1 VNSSIR
7 VVLADDH
14 EVFVEGLRMVLAAED
29 DLEIVATAGDG
40 ASALRAAEDHRPD
53 VLVLDVHMP
62 ATDIQQVIV
71 AARQRVPGA
80 RLLALSA
87 DTRPDTLA
95 ALLHAGADG
104 FVPKDASSRQVA
116 TAIRKLVQ
124 GQEEAF
130 GGFAFP
136 PVRVQPKD
144 REIDLL
150 VNSLS
155 PREQQILALLAAGW
169 NNRRI
174 AESCYLSVNTVRTH
188 VQNVL
193 VKLGV
198 HSKLEAAAFAVR
210 HGVVQPGG
218 TTPASPAASG

>member
-1 VNSSIR
+1 VNGSIR

-29 DLEIVATAGDG
+29 DLQIVATAGDG

-62 ATDIQQVIV
+62 ATDIQQVIA
-71 AARQRVPGA
+71 AARQRVPGT

-87 DTRPDTLA
+87 DTRPDTVA

-124 GQEEAF
+124 GQEAF

-150 VNSLS
+150 VSSLS

-218 TTPASPAASG
+218 AIPARPAASR

>member
-1 VNSSIR
+1 VSGSIK

-40 ASALRAAEDHRPD
+40 TGALRAAEEHQPD

-62 ATDIQQVIV
+62 ATDIQQVIT

-87 DTRPDTLA
+87 DTRPDTVT
-95 ALLHAGADG
+95 ALLQAGADG

-116 TAIRKLVQ
+116 TAIRKLVK
-124 GQEEAF
+124 GQEEGFAA
-130 GGFAFP
+130 FAFP

-150 VNSLS
+150 VSSLS

-198 HSKLEAAAFAVR
+198 HSKLEAAACAVR
-210 HGVVQPGG
+210 HGVVPPGG
-218 TTPASPAASG
+218 TVPASRAVSG

>member
-1 VNSSIR
+1 MNQIK

-14 EVFVEGLRMVLAAED
+14 EVFVEGLCMVLAAED
-29 DLEIVATAGDG
+29 DLEIVATAVDG
-40 ASALRAAEDHRPD
+40 VSALGALDEHRPD
-53 VLVLDVHMP
+53 VLVLDGHMP
-62 ATDIQQVIV
+62 ATDIQQVIA
-71 AARQRVPGA
+71 AARQRAPRT
-80 RLLALSA
+80 RLLMLSA
-87 DTRPDTLA
+87 DTRPDKVN
-95 ALLHAGADG
+95 ALLRAGAHG
-104 FVPKDASSRQVA
+104 FVPKDASSRQLA
-116 TAIRKLVQ
+116 TAIRRLVD
-124 GQEEAF
+124 GHVDLYA
-130 GGFAFP
+130 GRAHSA
-136 PVRVQPKD
+136 VRPQPRD

-150 VNSLS
+150 VSSLS

-174 AESCYLSVNTVRTH
+174 ADSCFLSVNTVRTH

>member
-1 VNSSIR
+1 MNQIK

-14 EVFVEGLRMVLAAED
+14 EVFVEGLCMVLAAED
-29 DLEIVATAGDG
+29 DLEIVATAVDG
-40 ASALRAAEDHRPD
+40 VSALGALDEHRPD

-62 ATDIQQVIV
+62 ATDIQQVIA
-71 AARQRVPGA
+71 AARQRAPRT
-80 RLLALSA
+80 RLLMLSA
-87 DTRPDTLA
+87 DTRPDKVN
-95 ALLHAGADG
+95 ALLRAGAHG
-104 FVPKDASSRQVA
+104 FVPKDASSRQLA
-116 TAIRKLVQ
+116 TAIRRLVD
-124 GQEEAF
+124 GHVDLYA
-130 GGFAFP
+130 GRAHSA
-136 PVRVQPKD
+136 VRPQPRD

-150 VNSLS
+150 VSSLS

-174 AESCYLSVNTVRTH
+174 ADSCFLSVNTVRTH

-210 HGVVQPGG
+210 NGVVPPGG
-218 TTPASPAASG
+218 VPAAASSPV

>member
-1 VNSSIR
+1 MNGEIK

-14 EVFVEGLRMVLAAED
+14 EVFVEGLCMVLATED
-29 DLEIVATAGDG
+29 DLEIVATAMDG
-40 ASALRAAEDHRPD
+40 VTALQALDEYRPD

-62 ATDIQQVIV
+62 ATDIQQVIA
-71 AARQRVPGA
+71 AARQRAPRT
-80 RLLALSA
+80 RLLLLSA
-87 DTRPDTLA
+87 DTRPDTIT
-95 ALLHAGADG
+95 ALLRAGAHG

-124 GQEEAF
+124 GHLDPFTSYTLPTVRQE
-130 GGFAFP
+130 P
-136 PVRVQPKD
+136 RD

-150 VNSLS
+150 VSSLS

-174 AESCYLSVNTVRTH
+174 AESCFLSVNTVRTH

-210 HGVVQPGG
+210 HGVVPPGG
-218 TTPASPAASG
+218 VPAASSSL

>member
-1 VNSSIR
+1 
-7 VVLADDH
+7 
-14 EVFVEGLRMVLAAED
+14 
-29 DLEIVATAGDG
+29 
-40 ASALRAAEDHRPD
+40 
-53 VLVLDVHMP
+53 
-62 ATDIQQVIV
+62 
-71 AARQRVPGA
+71 
-80 RLLALSA
+80 
-87 DTRPDTLA
+87 
-95 ALLHAGADG
+95 
-104 FVPKDASSRQVA
+104 
-116 TAIRKLVQ
+116 
-124 GQEEAF
+124 
-130 GGFAFP
+130 
-136 PVRVQPKD
+136 
-144 REIDLL
+144 
-150 VNSLS
+150 LS

>member
-1 VNSSIR
+1 VSGSIK

-40 ASALRAAEDHRPD
+40 TGALRAAEEHQPD

-62 ATDIQQVIV
+62 ATDIQQVIT

-87 DTRPDTLA
+87 DTRPDTVT
-95 ALLHAGADG
+95 ALLQAGADG

-116 TAIRKLVQ
+116 TAIRKLVK
-124 GQEEAF
+124 GQEEGFAA
-130 GGFAFP
+130 FAFP

-150 VNSLS
+150 VSSLS

-210 HGVVQPGG
+210 HGVVPPGG
-218 TTPASPAASG
+218 TVPASRAVSG

>member
-1 VNSSIR
+1 VKGSIT

-14 EVFVEGLRMVLAAED
+14 EVFVEGLRMVLDAED

-40 ASALRAAEDHRPD
+40 VSALGAAEEYQPD
-53 VLVLDVHMP
+53 VLVVDVHMP
-62 ATDIQQVIV
+62 ATDIQQVIA
-71 AARQRVPGA
+71 AARQRVPGT

-87 DTRPDTLA
+87 DTRPDTVS
-95 ALLHAGADG
+95 ALLHAGAHG

-116 TAIRKLVQ
+116 AAIRKLVQ
-124 GQEEAF
+124 GQED
-130 GGFAFP
+130 GFTTYAFP
-136 PVRVQPKD
+136 ALRVQPKD

-150 VNSLS
+150 VSSLS

-210 HGVVQPGG
+210 HGVVPPGG
-218 TTPASPAASG
+218 NVPARPAASG

>member
-1 VNSSIR
+1 VSGSIK

-40 ASALRAAEDHRPD
+40 AGALRAAEEHQPD

-62 ATDIQQVIV
+62 ATDIQQVIT
-71 AARQRVPGA
+71 AARQRVPGT

-87 DTRPDTLA
+87 DTRPETVT
-95 ALLHAGADG
+95 ALLQAGADG

-116 TAIRKLVQ
+116 TAIRKLVK

-130 GGFAFP
+130 AAFAFP

-150 VNSLS
+150 VSSLS

-210 HGVVQPGG
+210 HGVVPPGG
-218 TTPASPAASG
+218 TVPASRAVSG